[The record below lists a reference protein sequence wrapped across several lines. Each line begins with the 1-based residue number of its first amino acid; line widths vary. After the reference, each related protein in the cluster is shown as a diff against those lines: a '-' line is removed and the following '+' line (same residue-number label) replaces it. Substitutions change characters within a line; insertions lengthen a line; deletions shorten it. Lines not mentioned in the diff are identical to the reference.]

1 MAQILALN
9 TLSACFSSCQTLPL
23 CDSSGPEHD
32 GGQQLITMV
41 KMITVTSRTLAN
53 TARQMNRM

>member
-9 TLSACFSSCQTLPL
+9 TLSARFSSRQTLTR
-23 CDSSGPEHD
+23 CDSSGLEQD

-41 KMITVTSRTLAN
+41 KMIIVTSRTLAN